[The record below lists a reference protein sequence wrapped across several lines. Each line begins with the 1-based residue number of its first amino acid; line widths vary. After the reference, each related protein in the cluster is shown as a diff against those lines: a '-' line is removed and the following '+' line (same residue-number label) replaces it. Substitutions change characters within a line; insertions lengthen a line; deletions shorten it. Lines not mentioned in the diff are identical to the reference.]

1 MHEMSLSQGMLEII
15 QDQATANSFHRVKVV
30 RLEIG
35 ALSCVEPAALEFCFD
50 SVTRGT
56 LAEGATLDVKK
67 VPGRAWCWDCSQGID
82 IEQRGDPCPRCS
94 GYRMQI
100 RSGDEMKIK
109 ELEVA

>member
-1 MHEMSLSQGMLEII
+1 MHEMSLSQSMLEII
-15 QDQATANSFHRVKVV
+15 QDQAAVNGFRSVKVV

-56 LAEGATLDVKK
+56 IAEGATLDIVS
-67 VPGRAWCWDCSQGID
+67 VPGHAWCWDCSRIVD
-82 IEQRGDPCPRCS
+82 IEHHGNPCPHCS
-94 GYRMQI
+94 GYQLQMRN
-100 RSGDEMKIK
+100 GDEMKLR